1 MSCWVVPGVAA
12 ELWGVALEQ
21 VLESIRLNQIPSKR
35 EYHFTLVDVAPN
47 SPKAEPL
54 QAAHAPRKPT
64 YMPITSS
71 KDPNPE
77 PLAQNDN
84 PSTPEEESSESDLD
98 DAPLNWKQSRLNVV
112 RRPPPHT

>member
-21 VLESIRLNQIPSKR
+21 VLESIRLGQVPSKR

-47 SPKAEPL
+47 SPKAEPH

-64 YMPITSS
+64 YMPISINEPT
-71 KDPNPE
+71 PE
-77 PLAQNDN
+77 PLAQNDD
-84 PSTPEEESSESDLD
+84 PSTPEEEPPDSDLD
-98 DAPLNWKQSRLNVV
+98 DAPLNWKQARLNVV
-112 RRPPPHT
+112 RRPPPHS